1 MPPKRG
7 GTMKTTAAAAA
18 GATGTAGASPVGGG
32 PAGDASAA
40 AGRRV
45 IRLRSRELGLEATT
59 GAGEDVASDDP
70 GPARKKGK
78 VQPATKGAKGKAA
91 RADRPTPPPRPRL
104 PPYPKSGDPMDVLKW
119 DTEFRRICALP
130 EPAGTVIP
138 CTVRRK
144 PTGPRTVSVTD
155 IASVADNSMIR
166 KASRSVVGISSRIP
180 DGKEIMQCSG
190 IVVDWNKT
198 SRLATIVTC
207 SAAVCFDGA
216 LVHPNPKLLVHLP
229 NRSTAEGQLLFF
241 NAHYRIALL
250 EALVDSPL
258 EPANFGS
265 SPKFGQKVF
274 ALARDKKSSFFAR
287 SGTVLL
293 QDPPFFL
300 KYKYWLSL
308 SSAIE
313 LCGTGGPAIDERGD
327 VAGMTFGRL
336 PNPDLLSISILQ
348 TCIDMWRRFSR
359 IARPFLRMDLI
370 AFQTLDI
377 SHQEEIE
384 SEHGIT
390 DGFIVDLVRHDSTAG
405 RVGISRGDVIVSYN
419 GLRDFTLHTF
429 EEYLLNLGWGFLE
442 STDPSWTIN
451 LELEIYDPVRRTI
464 RGVTFPLGF
473 SDICEDVL
481 VLP

>member
-45 IRLRSRELGLEATT
+45 TRLRSRELGLEATT

-91 RADRPTPPPRPRL
+91 RADPPTPPPRPRL
-104 PPYPKSGDPMDVLKW
+104 PPYPKSGDPMDILKW

-198 SRLATIVTC
+198 SR
-207 SAAVCFDGA
+207 
-216 LVHPNPKLLVHLP
+216 
-229 NRSTAEGQLLFF
+229 STAEGQLLFF

-274 ALARDKKSSFFAR
+274 ALARDRKSSFFAR

-348 TCIDMWRRFSR
+348 TCIDMWRRFREKIEDISMIERLREKKLVNLAYFSR
-359 IARPFLRMDLI
+359 VARPFLDMDLI
-370 AFQTLDI
+370 AFETLDI